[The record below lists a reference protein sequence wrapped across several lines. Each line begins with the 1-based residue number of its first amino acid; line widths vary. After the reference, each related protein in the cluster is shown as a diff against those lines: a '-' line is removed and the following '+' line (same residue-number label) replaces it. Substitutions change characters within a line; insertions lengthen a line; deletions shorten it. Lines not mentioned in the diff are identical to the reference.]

1 MSDYSKNEESA
12 EPENASAENKPA
24 DTETAVPAETTERP
38 ARRLR
43 WKWGLAVLVIGIAAM
58 VIQWFRLA
66 PDRTYQV
73 FSVYEGNRNL
83 VVGLLIWWMFVSGV
97 AWKTRFKGLLG
108 VVLAFVLFFT
118 VVRVE
123 SFEGDMVPRFQ
134 FRFMPT
140 AEQRAVE
147 YFEQADNSAN
157 QKSESAETLVAL
169 EADWPG
175 YRNALRD
182 GIARDQQIRTDWE
195 SEPPKLLWK
204 HPVGAGWGSFCVVGD
219 RVFTQEQRG
228 EDELVVCYDVSTG
241 KQIWT
246 QSEPVRFSE
255 TLGGVGPRAT
265 PVFAEGRL
273 YTMGGTGILNCL
285 DAATGKLVWSHD
297 LLKEGDLK
305 NLTWGMAGSPL
316 IHDDLV
322 IVNQGV
328 SPAAADKK
336 NQAVIAFDKLSGK
349 KVWSSGTHKPSYS
362 SPQYAVLNGTPQV
375 LIFNAKGL
383 EGVSLADGQSLWF
396 FEWANHA
403 GCNAAQPIPLDDDS
417 VFLGSGYGLGSAR
430 IEIAP
435 RKSSEKTAKVKEE
448 WKSLSL
454 KLKFNSAVKQD
465 GYVYG
470 LDEGVLTCLDLETG
484 KRQWKRGRYGY
495 GQLLLVDGYL
505 IILAEDGRVELVE
518 ANPEKNVQRGKFQAI
533 EGQTWNNPV
542 LARGRL
548 FVRNS
553 EEAACYDLS
562 PLTEQGAAVTAEAS
576 NR

>member
-12 EPENASAENKPA
+12 EPENDSAEYKPA
-24 DTETAVPAETTERP
+24 DTETAVAAETTKRP

-73 FSVYEGNRNL
+73 FSVYEGIRNL
-83 VVGLLIWWMFVSGV
+83 VVGLLIWWLFVSGV

-108 VVLAFVLFFT
+108 AVLAFVLFFT

-147 YFEQADNSAN
+147 YFELADNSADE
-157 QKSESAETLVAL
+157 KSDSAETLVAA

-246 QSEPVRFSE
+246 QTEPVRFSE

-265 PVFAEGRL
+265 PVFEEGRL

-285 DAATGKLVWSHD
+285 DAATGKPVWSHD

-383 EGVSLADGQSLWF
+383 EGFSLEDGQSLWF

-417 VFLGSGYGLGSAR
+417 VFLGAGYGLGSAR

-435 RKSSEKTAKVKEE
+435 GKSSEKTAQVKEE

-518 ANPEKNVQRGKFQAI
+518 ANPEKYVQRGKFQAI
-533 EGQTWNNPV
+533 EGQTWNNPA

-562 PLTEQGAAVTAEAS
+562 PLTKQGAAVTAEAS

>member
-12 EPENASAENKPA
+12 EPENTSAENKPA

-73 FSVYEGNRNL
+73 FSVYEGIRNL

-97 AWKTRFKGLLG
+97 AWKTRFKGLFG
-108 VVLAFVLFFT
+108 AVLAFVLFFT

-134 FRFMPT
+134 FRFLPT

-228 EDELVVCYDVSTG
+228 EEELVVCYDVTTG

-285 DAATGKLVWSHD
+285 DAATGQPVWSHD

-316 IHDDLV
+316 IHDELV

-328 SPAAADKK
+328 SPASVVEK
-336 NQAVIAFDKLSGK
+336 NQAVIAFDKLSGE
-349 KVWSSGTHKPSYS
+349 KVWWSGTHKPSYS

-383 EGVSLADGQSLWF
+383 EGFALEDGQSLWF
-396 FEWANHA
+396 FEWTNQA

-417 VFLGSGYGLGSAR
+417 VFLGAGYGQGSAR
-430 IEIAP
+430 IKIAP

-454 KLKFNSAVKQD
+454 KLKFNSAVKQE

-495 GQLLLVDGYL
+495 GQLLLADGYL

-518 ANPEKNVQRGKFQAI
+518 ANPEKYVQRGKFQAI
-533 EGQTWNNPV
+533 EGQTWNNPA

-562 PLTEQGAAVTAEAS
+562 PLTKQGAAVTAEAS

>member
-1 MSDYSKNEESA
+1 MSDYSKNEDSA

-24 DTETAVPAETTERP
+24 DTETTVPAETTERP
-38 ARRLR
+38 VRRLR

-73 FSVYEGNRNL
+73 FSVYEGIRNL
-83 VVGLLIWWMFVSGV
+83 VVGLLIWWLFVSGV

-108 VVLAFVLFFT
+108 AVLAFVLFFT

-147 YFEQADNSAN
+147 YFEQAHNSADE
-157 QKSESAETLVAL
+157 KSESAETLVAL

-285 DAATGKLVWSHD
+285 DVATGKPVWSHD
-297 LLKEGDLK
+297 LLEEGDLK

-328 SPAAADKK
+328 SPATADKK
-336 NQAVIAFDKLSGK
+336 NQAVIAFDKLSGE

-383 EGVSLADGQSLWF
+383 EGFSLADGQSLWF

-417 VFLGSGYGLGSAR
+417 VFLGAGYGLGSAR

-435 RKSSEKTAKVKEE
+435 GKSSEKTAQVKEE

-518 ANPEKNVQRGKFQAI
+518 ANPDKYVQRGKFQAI
-533 EGQTWNNPV
+533 EGQTWNNPA

-562 PLTEQGAAVTAEAS
+562 PLTKQGAAVTAEAS

>member
-73 FSVYEGNRNL
+73 FSVYEGIRNL

-97 AWKTRFKGLLG
+97 AWKTRFKGLFG
-108 VVLAFVLFFT
+108 AVLAFVLFFT

-134 FRFMPT
+134 FRFLPT

-228 EDELVVCYDVSTG
+228 EEELVVCYDVTTG

-265 PVFAEGRL
+265 PVFEEGRL

-285 DAATGKLVWSHD
+285 DAATGQPVWSHD

-316 IHDDLV
+316 IRDDLV

-328 SPAAADKK
+328 SPATADKK
-336 NQAVIAFDKLSGK
+336 NQAVIAFDKLSGE
-349 KVWSSGTHKPSYS
+349 KVWWSGTHKPSYS

-383 EGVSLADGQSLWF
+383 EGFSLEDGQSLWF
-396 FEWANHA
+396 FEWTNHA

-417 VFLGSGYGLGSAR
+417 VFLGAGYGLGSAR

-435 RKSSEKTAKVKEE
+435 GKSSEKTAQVKEE

-454 KLKFNSAVKQD
+454 KLKFNSAVKQE

-470 LDEGVLTCLDLETG
+470 LDEGVLTCLDLQTG

-518 ANPEKNVQRGKFQAI
+518 ANPEKYVQRGKFQAI
-533 EGQTWNNPV
+533 EGQTWNNPA

-562 PLTEQGAAVTAEAS
+562 PLTKQGAAVTAEAS